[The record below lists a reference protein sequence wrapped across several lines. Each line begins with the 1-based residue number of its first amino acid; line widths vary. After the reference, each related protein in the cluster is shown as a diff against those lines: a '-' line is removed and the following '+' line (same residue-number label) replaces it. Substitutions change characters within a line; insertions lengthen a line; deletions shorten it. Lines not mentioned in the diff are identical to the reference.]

1 MKEEKRKGARTV
13 KEVSPEILE
22 KLNKGEIESVNL
34 IETLAMNQ
42 QELIK
47 NVMVSLG
54 RKEYAKEI
62 ITTIENIKKPTVN
75 IFYETLGGA
84 LMRKIKEE
92 KDENLLQILSNHIS
106 DSVRTWAIYI
116 VRSDETLD
124 TKAYFDKIKPFAAD
138 KHFGVREMAWLASR
152 QRIIDNLE
160 ECIEI
165 LSEWSMDKNENIR
178 RFASE
183 ATRPRGVW
191 CKHIDR
197 LKDKPELAIKI
208 LEPMKADSSK
218 YVRDSVGNWLNDAS
232 KTRPEFVRKTCIKWL
247 AENNTNETK
256 HIVKKALRTIKE

>member
-54 RKEYAKEI
+54 RKEYIKEI
-62 ITTIENIKKPTVN
+62 ITTIESIKKPTVN

-124 TKAYFDKIKPFAAD
+124 TKAYFNEIKPFAAD

-191 CKHIDR
+191 CKHIDK
-197 LKDKPELAIKI
+197 LKDKPELAINI

-232 KTRPEFVRKTCIKWL
+232 KTRPEFVRKICIKWL

-256 HIVKKALRTIKE
+256 YIVKKALRTIKE